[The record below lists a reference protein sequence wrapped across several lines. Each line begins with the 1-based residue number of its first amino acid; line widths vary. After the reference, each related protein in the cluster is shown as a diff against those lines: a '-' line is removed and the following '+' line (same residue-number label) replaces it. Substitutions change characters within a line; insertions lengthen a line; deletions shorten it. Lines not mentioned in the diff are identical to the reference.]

1 MSFLKKKL
9 ARGAHMLKFPKTV
22 MQSTVDDEMVL
33 MDTAKGEYY
42 GLNKT
47 GTVLLETLL
56 ETQSATAA
64 IAKAVELFDAPK
76 DIIAGDLEHL
86 IEDLLERKLLVKEE
100 K

>member
-1 MSFLKKKL
+1 
-9 ARGAHMLKFPKTV
+9 MLKFPKTV

-33 MDTAKGEYY
+33 MDTAHGEYY

-56 ETQSATAA
+56 ETQSTASA
-64 IAKAVELFDAPK
+64 IAKAVELFDAPE
-76 DIIAGDLEHL
+76 DIIAGDLEQL
-86 IEDLLERKLLVKEE
+86 VEDLVKRKLVVE